1 MSFLARGLECGESR
15 APSSRWDVGGFFFP
29 SMVWNAENRAVI
41 GLEERGNEMHIDNDG
56 FAACPSCGAPMRFPR
71 TISLI
76 NDAAEMRIFEC
87 KPCRL
92 VITAEHLLQVPELA
106 DAKPLVA

>member
-1 MSFLARGLECGESR
+1 
-15 APSSRWDVGGFFFP
+15 
-29 SMVWNAENRAVI
+29 
-41 GLEERGNEMHIDNDG
+41 MHIDNDG
-56 FAACPSCGAPMRFPR
+56 LAACPSCGAPMRFSR

-76 NDAAEMRIFEC
+76 NDAAKMRIFEC

-92 VITAEHLLQVPELA
+92 VITAEHLLQVPKLA

>member
-1 MSFLARGLECGESR
+1 
-15 APSSRWDVGGFFFP
+15 
-29 SMVWNAENRAVI
+29 
-41 GLEERGNEMHIDNDG
+41 MHIDNNG
-56 FAACPSCGAPMRFPR
+56 LAACPSCGAPMRFSR

-76 NDAAEMRIFEC
+76 NDVAEMRIFEC

-92 VITAEHLLQVPELA
+92 VITAEHLQRFPELA